1 MRRAKLRLAG
11 LRSEDAGG
19 SSGGAGVPES
29 RDRDVGCI
37 TQVTDAANKGM
48 GGSKGGSGRLRT
60 ILTVVHWLRVGTYH
74 LKAARLNAI
83 VPCWWDEICTF
94 GSGWKSDIGVPVEW
108 SAWTPGGARDGDGS
122 RRLHAHAG

>member
-1 MRRAKLRLAG
+1 MRRAKLRMAG

-60 ILTVVHWLRVGTYH
+60 ILTVVHSRQHAFT
-74 LKAARLNAI
+74 
-83 VPCWWDEICTF
+83 
-94 GSGWKSDIGVPVEW
+94 
-108 SAWTPGGARDGDGS
+108 AWRQPN
-122 RRLHAHAG
+122 